1 MLLGSLLSGLQSP
14 AYAATLI
21 EETGDLLLLAR
32 IEQAGRAFDESP
44 GDYAAN
50 AVARFSQSAS
60 DEDWLALMT
69 ALEKS
74 DAPASTCLGRM
85 VHWALDKDAAELAP
99 ATGACSC
106 GGQGGCHEPG

>member
-1 MLLGSLLSGLQSP
+1 MMLGSLLSGLQTP

-21 EETGDLLLLAR
+21 EQTGDLLLLAR
-32 IEQAGRAFDESP
+32 IEAAGRTFEETP

-50 AVARFSQSAS
+50 AVARFSQAAS

-74 DAPASTCLGRM
+74 DAPAITCLGRM
-85 VHWALDKDAAELAP
+85 VRWALDRDAAELAP
-99 ATGACSC
+99 VTKSCSC
-106 GGQGGCHEPG
+106 GGQGGCHEQG

>member
-21 EETGDLLLLAR
+21 EETGDVLMLAR
-32 IEQAGRAFDESP
+32 IEAAGRAFEESP

-50 AVARFSQSAS
+50 AVARFSRSAS

-74 DAPASTCLGRM
+74 DAPASTCLGNM
-85 VHWALDKDAAELAP
+85 VRWALEKDAAEIAP
-99 ATGACSC
+99 AAESCSC
-106 GGQGGCHEPG
+106 GGRGGCHEPG

>member
-1 MLLGSLLSGLQSP
+1 MLLGSLLTGIRSP

-21 EETGDLLLLAR
+21 GETGDVVMLAR
-32 IEQAGRAFDESP
+32 IEAAGRAFDESP

-50 AVARFSQSAS
+50 AVARFSETAS
-60 DEDWLALMT
+60 DEEWLALMT

-74 DAPASTCLGRM
+74 KTPAATCLARM
-85 VHWALDKDAAELAP
+85 VNWALEKDAADIAP
-99 ATGACSC
+99 PAQACSC